1 MQSLKSGDEQELRR
15 MREQLEALQ
24 ARPKPPCLFKLPLCA
39 SLWFRT
45 HLQRLE
51 LCGFGCTCSATASLS
66 CLFESMCLYV
76 PK

>member
-24 ARPKPPCLFKLPLCA
+24 ARPNPPCIFKLPLSCLF
-39 SLWFRT
+39 LWFRT

-51 LCGFGCTCSATASLS
+51 HCDL
-66 CLFESMCLYV
+66 
-76 PK
+76 

>member
-24 ARPKPPCLFKLPLCA
+24 ARPKPPCLFKSCPFVSLFLLL
-39 SLWFRT
+39 LWFRT

-51 LCGFGCTCSATASLS
+51 LCA
-66 CLFESMCLYV
+66 
-76 PK
+76 

>member
-39 SLWFRT
+39 SF
-45 HLQRLE
+45 
-51 LCGFGCTCSATASLS
+51 F
-66 CLFESMCLYV
+66 FV
-76 PK
+76 V